1 MMHDETHDPWLEY
14 RKRRE
19 AWRAARQ
26 ARREAWRARRAE
38 RRARW
43 AHLAD
48 PAFWGLDAAS
58 MRGMA
63 MGRGAGMRSGMG
75 PAMEMGAG
83 HSEVAELKAQIQDM
97 TRTIAS
103 LSERVIVLEKLATDD
118 DRKLAV
124 EIEKLRGQKE

>member
-1 MMHDETHDPWLEY
+1 MT
-14 RKRRE
+14 
-19 AWRAARQ
+19 WRAARQ

-48 PAFWGLDAAS
+48 PAFWGLDEAS
-58 MRGMA
+58 MRGM
-63 MGRGAGMRSGMG
+63 RSGTG
-75 PAMEMGAG
+75 PATGMGAG
-83 HSEVAELKAQIQDM
+83 PASEVAELKAQIQDM